1 MLHLTTLITSPV
13 ASMNKDI
20 NFDFSRLRDQ
30 LNTPIVIGGKT
41 ISNRLWLSPM
51 AGLTHSA
58 FRKVLAHYGSC
69 GLAFTEMCNAKA
81 VPTENPRVSPVFKWQ
96 EEELPSLVCQLA
108 GSSAEELVIAAKR
121 VQREGFFGVDINM
134 GCSARGMIKREA
146 GAALLKTP
154 DKAVKL
160 AEAVRKAVSIPVFV
174 KFRTGWSRDIAPAVA
189 LAKRLEAAGVDC
201 LVFHPRVAPDKRTR
215 PPIIDH
221 IRSIKEAVSIP
232 VFGNGNVTTPQHCQ
246 DMLDTTG
253 CSGVSVGRMAIA
265 KPWLFAQWLAG
276 DTPDENVFQEYVLRM
291 AQALEEDFDPI
302 RAIKRFQ
309 MFMVYF
315 AANFRF
321 GHRLQAV
328 FSTAKNINDVRM
340 LAKEHIKPDMPLN
353 VTPNMS
359 LLSF

>member
-1 MLHLTTLITSPV
+1 
-13 ASMNKDI
+13 
-20 NFDFSRLRDQ
+20 
-30 LNTPIVIGGKT
+30 
-41 ISNRLWLSPM
+41 
-51 AGLTHSA
+51 
-58 FRKVLAHYGSC
+58 
-69 GLAFTEMCNAKA
+69 
-81 VPTENPRVSPVFKWQ
+81 
-96 EEELPSLVCQLA
+96 
-108 GSSAEELVIAAKR
+108 

-154 DKAVKL
+154 DKAVEL

-189 LAKRLEAAGVDC
+189 LAKRLEEAGVDC

-276 DTPDENVFQEYVLRM
+276 YTPDENVFQEYVLRM

-328 FSTAKNINDVRM
+328 FSTAKNINDVRT
-340 LAKEHIKPDMPLN
+340 LAKEHLKPDMPLN